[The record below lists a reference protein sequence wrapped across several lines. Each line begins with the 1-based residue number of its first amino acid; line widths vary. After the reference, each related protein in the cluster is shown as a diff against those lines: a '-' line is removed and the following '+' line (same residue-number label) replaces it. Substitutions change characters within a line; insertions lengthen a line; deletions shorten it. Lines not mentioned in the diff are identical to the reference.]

1 MNTYKISFEYTIP
14 QFTEIELVADSP
26 EAAEFAANEM
36 FLKHYPEAIDAKAVK
51 ITEI

>member
-1 MNTYKISFEYTIP
+1 MITYKINFEYTIP

-26 EAAEFAANEM
+26 EAAEFAATEVFNRT
-36 FLKHYPEAIDAKAVK
+36 YPEAIDAKAVR